1 MYLASVQKSISF
13 GEEVNNRVR
22 YIVVCAYRNG
32 GSSRLS
38 RGRLGNQTDYV
49 LSVDL
54 ESIYPPT
61 KPTGEEWENY
71 EPSDFW
77 SIDRRTKETVFDAE
91 KALSDFM
98 STFGGLEDDTL
109 KGVDVPISE
118 IDDDGTE
125 VYEVAAT
132 GNEKRAY
139 HFAVDV
145 NEPYEA
151 TKQAAKRA
159 LEKHIENG
167 TLIPLEPKAQSR
179 TLLIHSPSH
188 TEGCVF
194 AFDTYA
200 LTPRRFT

>member
-1 MYLASVQKSISF
+1 MYLASVQKSVSF
-13 GEEVNNRVR
+13 GEEVNDRVR

-32 GSSRLS
+32 GANRLS

-61 KPTGEEWENY
+61 KPTGEDWENY
-71 EPSDFW
+71 DPAEFW
-77 SIDRRTKETVFDAE
+77 ETDRRTKETIFDAE

-118 IDDDGTE
+118 IDEDGQTE
-125 VYEVAAT
+125 YEVVAN
-132 GNEKRAY
+132 GNIKAAY

-145 NEPYEA
+145 SEPYET
-151 TKQAAKRA
+151 TKASAKNA
-159 LEKHIENG
+159 LKRHLENG
-167 TLIPLEPKAQSR
+167 TLAPI
-179 TLLIHSPSH
+179 T
-188 TEGCVF
+188 TE
-194 AFDTYA
+194 AKK
-200 LTPRRFT
+200 